1 MREKPVSM
9 GAESRPEFLGL
20 EIRATDILLLS
31 TIVLFTLLPLFF
43 PSRVKNWPGV
53 ILTNVLAV
61 FIYWT
66 ANFLGQRSQ
75 KQLVKFLLRTASVQ
89 LLLLYLYKISLLLQ
103 QVFFTHWND
112 QAVLDLEQHLFGGQ
126 HTIWMQRIMSPG
138 LTEWLLF
145 CYVFYVPIYP
155 ILSAIIYYKHGE
167 KEMEDYLFYLGLAVV
182 LSGIG
187 FMFSRVAG
195 PMHKIGLLYSVP
207 LRGYVFTA
215 IGEYIRSHV
224 HMPGGA
230 FPSIHCAAATIM
242 WWMAYRYSRVSFYVL
257 APVILSLYIST
268 VYGRYHYLVDVIGGI
283 IVAFIIMALGHA
295 LIEDGTQAK
304 VKR

>member
-1 MREKPVSM
+1 M
-9 GAESRPEFLGL
+9 GAESRPKFLGL
-20 EIRATDILLLS
+20 EIRATDILLL
-31 TIVLFTLLPLFF
+31 TALLLFTLLSLFF
-43 PSRVKNWPGV
+43 PSRVKDWPGV
-53 ILTNVLAV
+53 ILMNVLAV

-66 ANFLGQRSQ
+66 ANFLRQRSR
-75 KQLVKFLLRTASVQ
+75 KRLVKFLLRTASVQ
-89 LLLLYLYKISLLLQ
+89 LLLLYLYKVSLLLQ

-126 HTIWMQRIMSPG
+126 PTIWMQRIMSPG

-195 PMHKIGLLYSVP
+195 PMHKIGPLYSVP

-230 FPSIHCAAATIM
+230 FPSIHCAAASIM
-242 WWMAYRYSRVSFYVL
+242 WWMAYRYSRDSFYVL

-283 IVAFIIMALGHA
+283 IVAFIIMALGYV
-295 LIEDGTQAK
+295 LIEDPNQAK